1 MTPIVREALPG
12 DHAAFL
18 RLFPELAV
26 EDPLPDL
33 DKFVRE
39 LMPTML
45 VLERAGR
52 VDGYT
57 YFQLLGEMAY
67 VRHLVTAPE
76 ARRTGVARALL
87 AAVFERGRAGRCTT
101 SCLNVKA
108 DNAAAIALYERVGL
122 ARVHESKAMRIT
134 WAQVDAV
141 PVVHDARIAARLV
154 EPAEEAHVEK
164 SMGLLDGQLAAA
176 RAAGGRVAM
185 ALYEGDA
192 LVGVTLFDPRFPGA
206 YPFRAAR
213 ADLVFP
219 LVRAL
224 RPHALPEKPD
234 LKVVAEG
241 QPHVADVVRAAGAT
255 LVHDIVHMRGAV
267 DPGP

>member
-1 MTPIVREALPG
+1 MRAASPG

-57 YFQLLGEMAY
+57 YFQLLGETAY
-67 VRHLVTAPE
+67 VRHIVTAPE
-76 ARRTGVARALL
+76 ARRTGVAQALL
-87 AAVFERGRAGRCTT
+87 AAVAERGRAGRCTT
-101 SCLNVKA
+101 WCLNVKVG
-108 DNAAAIALYERVGL
+108 NAAAIALYERVGL
-122 ARVHESKAMRIT
+122 ARAYETKAMRIT
-134 WAQVDAV
+134 WAQVDAAPAV
-141 PVVHDARIAARLV
+141 QSARIKARLV
-154 EPAEEAHVEK
+154 EPAEETRIEK
-164 SMGLLDGQLAAA
+164 VMGLLDGQLAAA
-176 RAAGGRVAM
+176 RAVGGRVAM
-185 ALYEGDA
+185 ALFEDDEV
-192 LVGVTLFDPRFPGA
+192 VGVTLFDPRFPGA

-213 ADLVFP
+213 AELVFL

-241 QPHVADVVRAAGAT
+241 QAHVAHVLRAAGAT
-255 LVHDIVHMRGAV
+255 LVHDIVHMRGALAR
-267 DPGP
+267 GTL